1 MNPPDQKTTM
11 ALPDSAPN
19 LAAGTQRSGV
29 PGEIMLLLT
38 AFIWGTGFS
47 VQRLAMALVQPFT
60 FIAARFLIGSVV
72 LLPLL
77 AWQGGATPKDKETG
91 RGSGRAWLVAS
102 LGCGGVLFLAASFQQ
117 VGIVTTTAGKA
128 GFITALYIVIVPILG
143 LFLGKSVRLAHW
155 MAVGLGVSGL
165 YLLAVTSQFT
175 IQRGDAAV
183 LIGALLWALHI
194 LAIDRATRKTSGL
207 KVAFGQFLVAG
218 VLGFIVALARE
229 APTLDALKSAG
240 WLIAYAGI
248 VVVGVAY
255 TLQVLGQVRV
265 QPAVASLILS
275 LESVFALLAGML
287 FLGERMSAREGLGC
301 VLMLAAVVLAQLKS
315 KPLDAVT
322 QEDAGS
328 AHKAG
333 QHED

>member
-1 MNPPDQKTTM
+1 M
-11 ALPDSAPN
+11 
-19 LAAGTQRSGV
+19 
-29 PGEIMLLLT
+29 
-38 AFIWGTGFS
+38 
-47 VQRLAMALVQPFT
+47 
-60 FIAARFLIGSVV
+60 
-72 LLPLL
+72 
-77 AWQGGATPKDKETG
+77 
-91 RGSGRAWLVAS
+91 
-102 LGCGGVLFLAASFQQ
+102 
-117 VGIVTTTAGKA
+117 
-128 GFITALYIVIVPILG
+128 
-143 LFLGKSVRLAHW
+143 GKSVRLAHW

-322 QEDAGS
+322 QEDAGP